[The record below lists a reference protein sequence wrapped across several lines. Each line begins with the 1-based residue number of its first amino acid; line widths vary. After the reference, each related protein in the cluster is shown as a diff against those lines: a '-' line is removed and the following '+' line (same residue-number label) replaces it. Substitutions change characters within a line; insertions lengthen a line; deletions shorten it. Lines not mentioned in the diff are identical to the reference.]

1 MPKRILIVGAGGIG
15 LKHIRAFNGVEPRP
29 KLFAIDPRT
38 ESLERAAELGAETL
52 HAGWDSLDLSQFD
65 GVVICAPAPLHVPM
79 AARCLREDIPV
90 LSEKPLSHAWDG
102 VEDLIE
108 LSEAPGAPPSGVAYV
123 RRYHPVH
130 RRAAELIA
138 SGELGEMLVCR
149 VNAGQPFTTYRPDY
163 REIYYARRD
172 MGGGCLLDCASH
184 YIDLVQSYLG
194 PIGELNGIARHLA
207 LEGVEVED
215 AVALSFDFS
224 RNGALGTMNI
234 NQFQPPNEGILEFA
248 GEGGF
253 LRIIEPE
260 FRRQVFRKGS
270 TDWENVDTEQADYLE
285 AMRRQ
290 AQAFVDAIDGGPA
303 LLTSIRDAAHTL
315 RLCLKLLDARGSG
328 ALE

>member
-1 MPKRILIVGAGGIG
+1 MSRNILIVGAGGIG
-15 LKHIRAFNGVEPRP
+15 LKHIRAFNGVEPHPR
-29 KLFAIDPRT
+29 LFAVDPRK
-38 ESLERAAELGAETL
+38 ESLERAAEMGVEPLDK
-52 HAGWDSLDLSQFD
+52 GWDALDLSRFD
-65 GVVICAPAPLHVPM
+65 GVVICAPAPFHVPM
-79 AARCLREDIPV
+79 TAKCIRAGVPV

-102 VEDLIE
+102 VEELIE
-108 LSEAPGAPPSGVAYV
+108 LSEQPGAPPSGVAYV
-123 RRYHPVH
+123 RRYHPLH
-130 RRAAELIA
+130 RMAAELLA

-163 REIYYARRD
+163 KEIYYARRD

-194 PIGELNGIARHLA
+194 PIGEFNGIIRHLA

-224 RNGALGTMNI
+224 RSGALGTMNV

-248 GEGGF
+248 GEDGF
-253 LRIIEPE
+253 LRIVEPG
-260 FRRQVFRKGS
+260 FRCQVFRKGAA
-270 TDWENVDTEQADYLE
+270 DWEDLEVEQADYLE

-290 AQAFVDAIDGGPA
+290 AQAFVDVIDGGPP

-315 RLCLKLLDARGSG
+315 RLCLKLIDA
-328 ALE
+328 

>member
-1 MPKRILIVGAGGIG
+1 MSRNILIVGAGGIG
-15 LKHIRAFNGVEPRP
+15 LKHIRAFNGVEPHP
-29 KLFAIDPRT
+29 KLFAVDPRK
-38 ESLERAAELGAETL
+38 ESLERAAEMGVEPLDA
-52 HAGWDSLDLSQFD
+52 AWDSLDLSRFD
-65 GVVICAPAPLHVPM
+65 GVVICAPAPFHVPM
-79 AARCLREDIPV
+79 AARCLCEGVPV

-102 VEDLIE
+102 VEELIE

-123 RRYHPVH
+123 RRYHPLH
-130 RRAAELIA
+130 QMAAELLA

-163 REIYYARRD
+163 KEIYYARRD

-194 PIGELNGIARHLA
+194 PIGEFNGIIRHLA

-215 AVALSFDFS
+215 AVTLSFDFS
-224 RNGALGTMNI
+224 RTGALGTMNV

-248 GEGGF
+248 GEDGF
-253 LRIIEPE
+253 LRIVEPG
-260 FRRQVFRKGS
+260 FRCQVFRKGAA
-270 TDWENVDTEQADYLE
+270 DWEDLEVEQADYLE

-290 AQAFVDAIDGGPA
+290 AQAFVDVTDGGPP

-315 RLCLKLLDARGSG
+315 RLCLKLIDA
-328 ALE
+328 